1 MEIRSPV
8 RICNISVIPS
18 RNPRF
23 HRKEID
29 LGEGRSIRDLFII
42 FIKGVLRCT
51 ARQSTFVF
59 QPFIVSAP
67 TYLCMVHRPIC

>member
-42 FIKGVLRCT
+42 FIKGW
-51 ARQSTFVF
+51 VF
-59 QPFIVSAP
+59 ISCFFIRMRILLIGLGY
-67 TYLCMVHRPIC
+67 TLGLKGLIL